1 MLYLFL
7 LFSLV
12 ICLGSVYWF
21 ILSNKNNGQQNE
33 PAPNTNNIPESIAP
47 ETNIKMSLTEVIID
61 LKSEN
66 CHIVNTNAEVYLDN
80 PHYIRYEVFK
90 LKALETKIVAL
101 SPSDSGPLL
110 ITQSENIQWIWIP
123 T

>member
-1 MLYLFL
+1 M
-7 LFSLV
+7 
-12 ICLGSVYWF
+12 YWF
-21 ILSNKNNGQQNE
+21 ILSNKNNEQQNE
-33 PAPNTNNIPESIAP
+33 PVQNTNNIPERKTP
-47 ETNIKMSLTEVIID
+47 ETNTTISLAEAIID